1 MFVLSDYD
9 KSEQYEELILDHDI
23 FHRALKGGA
32 KRYHVK
38 NESGESFDIKYLD
51 NNDDIE
57 PIDSYPKYVKGPF
70 MAKYPD
76 YDETDKE
83 TLYVGFFEGLD
94 AAEFE
99 EVNEY
104 SVALTRVILSFT
116 RLNVW
121 FDDPRILWF
130 ISDNDRL
137 HVVDRLPDLSEETT
151 LYVQKQYRTG
161 LEDRNFNRLNSTYA
175 FHNVFFPQWMLNGK
189 KLSDLKYVT
198 MKTDSAG
205 GIGAVLAFYMRF
217 EIAFSHFGLKLITT
231 GDRVGKFSVNMMQKY
246 FSLNLKADD
255 ANEKNTLMIENQLLL
270 IKTKLVYTIK
280 QSTDVSILA
289 PGFRAE
295 MDEYYEAIFEGRKV
309 LGVLIR
315 GTDYISSGLSGE
327 RLMAT
332 VPQMLPTIHQWID
345 EDGYDRIFLA
355 TEDDDILSQMKA
367 EFGKKIVAVS
377 QERHRVSDFKK
388 GQIISE
394 LEKET
399 IDPEKLDMMV
409 EDTTINY
416 FYALYLLSRCDSF
429 ICSGQCSGWDV
440 VNDFNA
446 GKFNR
451 SYKFSVGVK

>member
-9 KSEQYEELILDHDI
+9 ATKQCEELVLDQDI
-23 FHRALKGGA
+23 FHRALKGGD

-38 NESGESFDIKYLD
+38 NKDGEHFDILYLD

-57 PIDSYPKYVKGPF
+57 PIDKYPKYVKGPY
-70 MAKYPD
+70 MPKYLS
-76 YDETDKE
+76 YDETDRE
-83 TLYVGFFEGLD
+83 SLYLDFFKGLD

-104 SVALTRVILSFT
+104 AVALTRVILSFT
-116 RLNVW
+116 GMDIW

-130 ISDNDRL
+130 VPANDRL
-137 HVVDRLPDLSEETT
+137 HVTDKLPELSGDTT
-151 LYVQKQYRTG
+151 LYVPKQFKNG
-161 LEDRNFNRLNSTYA
+161 LMDRNFNILSPTNA
-175 FHNVFFPQWMLNGK
+175 FHNIFFPQWMLNGK
-189 KLSDLKYVT
+189 KLSDVKYVIV
-198 MKTDSAG
+198 KTDTAG
-205 GIGAVLAFYMRF
+205 GIGAILAFRKRF
-217 EIAFSHFGLKLITT
+217 EIAFSHFGLKLITQ
-231 GDRVGKFSVNMMQKY
+231 GERVGKFSVEMMEKY
-246 FSLNLKADD
+246 FSLDLRADD
-255 ANEKNTLMIENQLLL
+255 ANEDNTLVIDNQLLL
-270 IKTKLVYTIK
+270 IKTKLVYMIS
-280 QSTDVSILA
+280 QMTDISILA
-289 PGFRAE
+289 PKFRQE
-295 MDEYYEAIFEGRKV
+295 MDEYYEALFEGRKV
-309 LGVLIR
+309 LGILIR

-332 VPQMLPTIHQWID
+332 VSQMLPTIRQWID

-399 IDPEKLDMMV
+399 IDPEKLDAMV

-429 ICSGQCSGWDV
+429 MCSGQCNGWDV

-446 GKFNR
+446 GKFQR
-451 SYKFSVGVK
+451 SYKFSVGLK